1 MELNT
6 SPKVKIEEGL
16 AESSKEKSNKK
27 NELRVGKKIS
37 VNDTKNIPKNF
48 GKAVIA
54 FISKNTK
61 ITQRCLERHS
71 VDTSEFIKA
80 LKLRKKNLHSIKE
93 LRSLWL
99 DE

>member
-6 SPKVKIEEGL
+6 FPSVKIEEGQP
-16 AESSKEKSNKK
+16 ESSKDESNKK
-27 NELRVGKKIS
+27 YGMSDGRKSS

-48 GKAVIA
+48 GKAIIA
-54 FISKNTK
+54 FISKNIK
-61 ITQRCLERHS
+61 VTQRCLEFHGM
-71 VDTSEFIKA
+71 DTSDFLKA

-99 DE
+99 DD

>member
-6 SPKVKIEEGL
+6 SPNVKIEEEV
-16 AESSKEKSNKK
+16 AESSKEDSKKK
-27 NELRVGKKIS
+27 NHLSTKKKIS

-61 ITQRCLERHS
+61 ITQRCL
-71 VDTSEFIKA
+71 
-80 LKLRKKNLHSIKE
+80 
-93 LRSLWL
+93 
-99 DE
+99 